1 MLNREKEVTG
11 IYISGHPLDDYRL
24 ELEHFITCTLDK
36 TAQYQ
41 HKPLLQLAGM
51 VTHATHKI
59 SKNGNGWGV
68 FSITDYQGALE
79 FRLFGDD
86 YQKFKHLLAEGMVI
100 FIKGRFQ
107 RSWRSEEELE
117 LKITEIRLLEGI
129 GQDLT
134 EGITLKVPV
143 DFLSAPLIAELDA
156 ICQANKGPHKLRVEL
171 IDPGAR
177 IKVGMISTDRKV
189 NADSQ
194 FTKALA
200 RIGIEFTLN

>member
-1 MLNREKEVTG
+1 MIRYGNAYRNDKQSAQNSLFGSLDQAADIPEPLVPPCEPWPLIELLNREKEVTG

-86 YQKFKHLLAEGMVI
+86 YQKFKHLLAEGMVL

-143 DFLSAPLIAELDA
+143 DFL
-156 ICQANKGPHKLRVEL
+156 
-171 IDPGAR
+171 
-177 IKVGMISTDRKV
+177 
-189 NADSQ
+189 
-194 FTKALA
+194 
-200 RIGIEFTLN
+200 